1 MATHALITG
10 STSGIG
16 AATARALAASGA
28 RLVITGRD
36 GTRGTALAE
45 EIGAV
50 FLPCDLT
57 APPADLRAF
66 AGRAHD
72 ALDGRIDLLVNNAA
86 ICPPTTTPDLSDE
99 ALDATL
105 AVNVRA
111 PHVLV
116 AATVPGMI
124 ERGSGTV
131 ITIGSWMASTG
142 TPFAGLYS
150 ASKAAEEQLTRSW
163 AAEFGP
169 HGVRVAGIAPGVTR
183 DDDSDGVAARITA
196 GTPAGR
202 PATTDAIA
210 NAVVWLASPAA
221 AFVHGTTIAVDG
233 GIGTTRLE
241 WNR

>member
-16 AATARALAASGA
+16 AATARALAATGA
-28 RLVITGRD
+28 RLVVTGRD
-36 GTRGTALAE
+36 RDRGTALAAE
-45 EIGAV
+45 LGAV
-50 FLPCDLT
+50 FLPSELT
-57 APPADLRAF
+57 APPAALRSF
-66 AGRAHD
+66 AARALD
-72 ALDGRIDLLVNNAA
+72 ALDGRLDLLVNNAA
-86 ICPPTTTPDLSDE
+86 ICPPVTTPALADDD
-99 ALDATL
+99 LDATL

-116 AATVPGMI
+116 AALAPGMV

-142 TPFAGLYS
+142 TPFAALYS

-183 DDDSDGVAARITA
+183 DGEADGIAARMVAA
-196 GTPAGR
+196 TPAR
-202 PATTDAIA
+202 RAVTTGAIA
-210 NAVVWLASPAA
+210 QAVVWLASPAA
-221 AFVHGTTIAVDG
+221 EFVHGTTIAVDG
-233 GIGTTRLE
+233 GIGATRLE
-241 WNR
+241 WN

>member
-16 AATARALAASGA
+16 AATARALAATGA

-36 GTRGTALAE
+36 RAKGTALAGE
-45 EIGAV
+45 LGAV
-50 FLPCDLT
+50 FLPSELT
-57 APPADLRAF
+57 APPAELRAF
-66 AGRAHD
+66 AARALD
-72 ALDGRIDLLVNNAA
+72 ALDGRLDLLVNNAA
-86 ICPPTTTPDLSDE
+86 ICPPVSTPALTDDQ
-99 ALDATL
+99 LDATL

-116 AATVPGMI
+116 AATVPGMV

-142 TPFAGLYS
+142 TPFAALYS

-183 DDDSDGVAARITA
+183 DDEPEGIAARMVAA
-196 GTPAGR
+196 TPARR
-202 PATTDAIA
+202 PVTTRAIA
-210 NAVVWLASPAA
+210 QAVVWLASPAA
-221 AFVHGTTIAVDG
+221 EFVHGTTIAVDG

-241 WNR
+241 WN

>member
-16 AATARALAASGA
+16 ATTARALAATGA
-28 RLVITGRD
+28 RVVITGRD
-36 GTRGTALAE
+36 RSRGTALAG

-50 FLPCDLT
+50 FLPSELT
-57 APPADLRAF
+57 APPSELRAF
-66 AGRAHD
+66 AARALD
-72 ALDGRIDLLVNNAA
+72 ALDGRVDLLVNNAA
-86 ICPPTTTPDLSDE
+86 VCPPVPTTALSDE
-99 ALDATL
+99 DLDATL

-116 AATVPGMI
+116 AATVPGMV

-131 ITIGSWMASTG
+131 ITIGSWMASEG
-142 TPFAGLYS
+142 LPFAALYS
-150 ASKAAEEQLTRSW
+150 ASKAAVEHLTRGW

-183 DDDSDGVAARITA
+183 DGEGEGLAASMA
-196 GTPAGR
+196 AATPAGR
-202 PATTDAIA
+202 PVTTDAIA
-210 NAVVWLASPAA
+210 KAVVWLASPAA
-221 AFVHGTTIAVDG
+221 EFVHGTTIAVDG

-241 WNR
+241 WT